1 MKGKSF
7 VIDDLARIVSKNNG
21 GTIKDRK
28 AQIIDVFAAIR
39 YMMLEN
45 MDVGDRIMIDYFG
58 IFKCKLRSGRVVN
71 NPQVPGETIDVKPH
85 LTITFKPSS
94 LLRADLND

>member
-7 VIDDLARIVSKNNG
+7 VIEDLARIISKNNG

-39 YMMLEN
+39 YMMREN
-45 MDVGDRIMIDYFG
+45 MDTGDRIMIDDFG
-58 IFKCKLRSGRVVN
+58 IFKCKLRSGRVVK
-71 NPQVPGETIDVKPH
+71 NPQSPGETIDVKPRF
-85 LTITFKPSS
+85 TITFKPSAS
-94 LLRADLND
+94 LRADLND